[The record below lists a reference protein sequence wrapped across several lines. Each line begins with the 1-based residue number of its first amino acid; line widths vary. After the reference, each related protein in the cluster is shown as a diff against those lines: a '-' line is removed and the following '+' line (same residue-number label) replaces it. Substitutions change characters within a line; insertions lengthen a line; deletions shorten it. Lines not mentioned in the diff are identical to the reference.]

1 MFYNKKIN
9 KRIDNY
15 IKLTDRLI
23 DRVSELENQ
32 IDTFYNDTE
41 SNRVIARNDDSFLRY
56 VGLNKQETWVSSKSH
71 ASVFSKSE
79 AEYIVTKIPNT
90 HVERINN

>member
-1 MFYNKKIN
+1 MFYNKKIK

-23 DRVSELENQ
+23 NRVDELEKQ

-41 SNRVIARNDDSFLRY
+41 LNRVIARNDDSFLRY

-71 ASVFSKSE
+71 ASVFSKNE
-79 AEYIVTKIPNT
+79 AEYIVTKVPNT
-90 HVERINN
+90 HIERIDN

>member
-1 MFYNKKIN
+1 MFYSKKIQ

-15 IKLTDRLI
+15 IKLTDKLI
-23 DRVSELENQ
+23 DHVSELEKQ

-41 SNRVIARNDDSFLRY
+41 SNRVIARNDNSFLRY

-71 ASVFSKSE
+71 ASMFSKNE

-90 HVERINN
+90 HIERIDN

>member
-1 MFYNKKIN
+1 MFYNKKIK

-23 DRVSELENQ
+23 NRVDELEKQ

-41 SNRVIARNDDSFLRY
+41 LNRVIARNDDSFLRY

-71 ASVFSKSE
+71 ASVFSKNE
-79 AEYIVTKIPNT
+79 AEYIVTKVPNT
-90 HVERINN
+90 HIERI

>member
-1 MFYNKKIN
+1 MFYNKKIK

-23 DRVSELENQ
+23 NRVDELEKQ
-32 IDTFYNDTE
+32 INTFYNDTE
-41 SNRVIARNDDSFLRY
+41 LNRVIARNDDSFLRY

-71 ASVFSKSE
+71 ASVFSKNE
-79 AEYIVTKIPNT
+79 AEYIVTKVPNT

>member
-1 MFYNKKIN
+1 MFYNKKIK

-23 DRVSELENQ
+23 NRVDELERQ

-41 SNRVIARNDDSFLRY
+41 LNRVIARNDDSFLRY
-56 VGLNKQETWVSSKSH
+56 VGLSKQETWVSSKSH
-71 ASVFSKSE
+71 ASIFSKSE
-79 AEYIVTKIPNT
+79 AEYIVTKVPNT
-90 HVERINN
+90 HIERIDN

>member
-1 MFYNKKIN
+1 MFYSKKIQ

-15 IKLTDRLI
+15 IKLTDGLL
-23 DRVSELENQ
+23 DRVGELEKQ

-41 SNRVIARNDDSFLRY
+41 LNRVIARNDDSFLRY

-90 HVERINN
+90 HIERINN